1 MTAISD
7 RVYAEE
13 QIIAIGGREWCRS
26 GIRRIYLNGC
36 AEWGGLEIATYRHG
50 GIKAAWLNDERIS
63 NARAAEIRYVLDRIW
78 WSPEDGRIHADLRR
92 VRETREL
99 HQALDRLAD
108 EIARRVDALS
118 DAPADEPADAP
129 VDEPADAP
137 ADEPADA
144 PADEPADAP
153 ADAPADEP
161 ADDEQSSTDPVHRV
175 AELRQAGRSV
185 REIAAMIGC
194 AVSTVYRWLRG
205 VHRPSARYAT
215 AILAIA

>member
-13 QIIAIGGREWCRS
+13 QIIAIGGREWCRP
-26 GIRRIYLNGC
+26 GIRRIYLSDC
-36 AEWGGLEIATYRHG
+36 AEWAGLEIDTYRNG
-50 GIKAAWLNDERIS
+50 GVKAAWLDGERIS
-63 NARAAEIRYVLDRIW
+63 NTKAADIRYVLDRVW
-78 WSPEDGRIHADLRR
+78 FDPQDGRIHADLRR

-129 VDEPADAP
+129 
-137 ADEPADA
+137 ADEQP
-144 PADEPADAP
+144 
-153 ADAPADEP
+153 
-161 ADDEQSSTDPVHRV
+161 STDPVHRV

>member
-36 AEWGGLEIATYRHG
+36 AEWGGLEIATYRNG

-63 NARAAEIRYVLDRIW
+63 SAKAAEIRYVLDRIW

-99 HQALDRLAD
+99 HQALGRLAD

-129 VDEPADAP
+129 
-137 ADEPADA
+137 ADEPAG
-144 PADEPADAP
+144 
-153 ADAPADEP
+153 
-161 ADDEQSSTDPVHRV
+161 DEQPSTDPVHRV
-175 AELRQAGRSV
+175 AELRQAGRTA
-185 REIAAMIGC
+185 REIAQMIGC

-205 VHRPSARYAT
+205 QHRPSARYAT